1 MQATEKGLDKQTRIF
16 WRIDAMGD
24 RLSDIWDSTLVL
36 LEDEVSTISYKTWFE
51 PIVPV
56 SLNANSIDL
65 SVRQEFMKN
74 HLEHNFLNLIKNA
87 IKVVTHKDY
96 AINILLESG
105 MPKLPETAGAE
116 PENTALLNSKYT
128 FDTFVVGNGNKVA
141 NAAAVAVAE
150 SMAKSYNPLFL
161 YGGSGLGKTHLMHAI
176 GNYVLTQ
183 MSHANVMYVPS
194 EKFTNELINAIKD
207 DKNIE
212 FRNRYRSVDLLLLD
226 DVQFISRKERTQEEF
241 FHTFN
246 TLYDAG
252 KQIVITSDK
261 KPSEIPLLEE
271 RLKSRFE
278 WGLTADIQPPDF
290 ETRIAILRKKAQ
302 IQEIHV
308 PDDIMTYIAEIIPSN
323 IRKLEGALNRVI
335 AYSSITDY
343 NLSLPLAE
351 EALKDFISNEAH
363 REITSHLIIDAV
375 CRYFD
380 LRDDDFISSKRRNK
394 EIAYP
399 RQIAM
404 YLCRELIGMSLPSIA
419 ILFGGKNHTTVMY
432 AIKKVNEE
440 ILTSGETKR
449 MIDNLIFDIKG
460 PSN

>member
-1 MQATEKGLDKQTRIF
+1 MSDY
-16 WRIDAMGD
+16 
-24 RLSDIWDSTLVL
+24 LSNIWGNTLGL
-36 LEDEVSTISYKTWFE
+36 LEDEVSKVSYRTWFE

-56 SLNANSIDL
+56 SLNTNSIDL
-65 SVRQEFMKN
+65 SVNQEFTKN
-74 HLEHNFLNLIKNA
+74 HIEHNFVSLIKNA
-87 IKVVTHKDY
+87 VKVVTHKDY
-96 AINILLESG
+96 AINILLAAD
-105 MPKLPETAGAE
+105 MPAKAAAGA
-116 PENTALLNSKYT
+116 ADDGAAGAGILNSKYT

-183 MSHANVMYVPS
+183 TPHANVIYVSS
-194 EKFTNELINAIKD
+194 EQFTNELINAIKD
-207 DKNIE
+207 EKNIE
-212 FRNRYRSVDLLLLD
+212 FRNRYRNVDLLLLD
-226 DVQFISRKERTQEEF
+226 DVQFISKKERTQEEF

-252 KQIVITSDK
+252 RHIVITSDK
-261 KPSEIPLLEE
+261 KPSDIPLLEE
-271 RLKSRFE
+271 RLKTRFE
-278 WGLTADIQPPDF
+278 WGLTTDIQPPDF
-290 ETRIAILRKKAQ
+290 ETRVAILRKKAQ
-302 IQEIHV
+302 LQEV
-308 PDDIMTYIAEIIPSN
+308 SMPDDIMAYIAEIIPSN

-343 NLSLPLAE
+343 NLSMEIAE
-351 EALKDFISNEAH
+351 EALKDFVSGAAN
-363 REITSHLIIDAV
+363 REITSSLVIDAV

-380 LRDDDFISSKRRNK
+380 LRNDDFISSKRRNK

-404 YLCRELIGMSLPSIA
+404 YLCRELVGMSLPSIA

-440 ILTSGETKR
+440 MLASGEVKR
-449 MIDNLIFDIKG
+449 MIDNLVFDIKG
-460 PSN
+460 PAAG

>member
-1 MQATEKGLDKQTRIF
+1 MSDY
-16 WRIDAMGD
+16 
-24 RLSDIWDSTLVL
+24 LSTIWDNTLVL
-36 LEDEVSTISYKTWFE
+36 LEDEVSTLSYSTWFE

-56 SLNANSIDL
+56 SLNTNSIDL
-65 SVRQEFMKN
+65 SVNQEFTKN
-74 HLEHNFLNLIKNA
+74 HLEHNFVNLIKNA
-87 IKVVTHKDY
+87 VKVVTHKDY
-96 AINILLESG
+96 AINILLAADA
-105 MPKLPETAGAE
+105 PPPPAGA
-116 PENTALLNSKYT
+116 ADDGAGGAGMLNSKYT
-128 FDTFVVGNGNKVA
+128 FDTFVVGNANKVA

-150 SMAKSYNPLFL
+150 SLAKSYNPLFL

-183 MSHANVMYVPS
+183 TPHANVIYVSS
-194 EKFTNELINAIKD
+194 EQFTNELINAIKD
-207 DKNIE
+207 EKNIE
-212 FRNRYRSVDLLLLD
+212 FRNRYRNVDLLLLD
-226 DVQFISRKERTQEEF
+226 DVQFISKKERTQEEF

-252 KQIVITSDK
+252 RHIVITSDK
-261 KPSEIPLLEE
+261 QPSEIPLLEE
-271 RLKSRFE
+271 RLKTRFE

-290 ETRIAILRKKAQ
+290 ETRVAILRKKAQ
-302 IQEIHV
+302 LQDVSV

-343 NLSLPLAE
+343 NLSMEIAE
-351 EALKDFISNEAH
+351 EALKDFVSGAAN
-363 REITSHLIIDAV
+363 REITSSLVIDAV

-380 LRDDDFISSKRRNK
+380 LRNDDFISSKRRNK

-404 YLCRELIGMSLPSIA
+404 YLCRELVGMSLPSIA

-440 ILTSGETKR
+440 MLSSGETKR
-449 MIDNLIFDIKG
+449 MIDNLVFDIKG
-460 PSN
+460 PMG